1 MNQNHNVKR
10 AFILSALVVLFVAL
24 AVLGMTRLVYK
35 SEQANVRMNT
45 CLNPEVKVTPQ
56 LDDVFAIEATG
67 TIYAPS
73 GDIAIGGEAPGLVIV
88 SGNETYQLTFNTN
101 QSLATD
107 AYKHVGECVKVT
119 GVLTKT
125 GGVEL
130 PARSAIDAETLMPA
144 K

>member
-1 MNQNHNVKR
+1 MNQNHNVKS

-24 AVLGMTRLVYK
+24 AVLGMTTMVYK
-35 SEQANVRMNT
+35 SEQAKIQMNT
-45 CLNPEVKVTPQ
+45 CLNPEVKVMPQ
-56 LDDVFAIEATG
+56 LDDVFLIEATG
-67 TIYAPS
+67 TIHAP
-73 GDIAIGGEAPGLVIV
+73 GGIAIGGEAPGLVIV